1 MLALGLTSSMRQD
14 GLMPG
19 RDVPLPTGLV
29 TFLLTDV
36 EGSTQA
42 WQSAPDEMSTI
53 VSRHYQILD
62 AAVVARGGV
71 RPQEQGEG
79 DSIVAVFE
87 DPAEA
92 VRTALDAQ
100 LALRREL
107 PDLPVRMALHTGEA
121 MLRNAD
127 NYVGLTIIRCAR
139 IRSCG
144 HGGQILLSD
153 DTVRATHDSLPDGT
167 DAHDLGLY
175 GLRGLDGRTRV
186 WQLTHPDLPSDF
198 PPLKAGT
205 SAAGNLPTP
214 LTSFIGRRT
223 ELATVGDSLGGQR
236 LVTLV
241 GQAGIGKSRLAQAV
255 GDAAANSMTGG
266 VWWIPLAGV
275 DDNPDAVAMATLR
288 ACALERDDLTPMA
301 PVVDHFN
308 SVADA
313 LVIFDGFDAA
323 PQATAAVVDELLARC
338 ADVRIL
344 TSGRQPL
351 GLPGELVHPVDPMPV
366 PDDDF
371 DGTIDD
377 LHRFAG
383 TRLFLDRGVNA
394 RAGAPFADTDAAR
407 IARVCQQLRG
417 VPLGIELAAARS
429 GRTSIMELAESLTEL
444 SAADDQGLADTL
456 STSIA
461 WTYQFLEADAQVALR
476 RLGVFHGDFE
486 VDAAAAVVAGRSL
499 DTHGA
504 MIAIRR
510 LLDEH
515 LLTHDASSGRLGLS
529 REIRE
534 FARDR
539 LADDDDLV
547 TTTARHGAW
556 YADVAERFGA
566 GGDDMPDS
574 MLEPDLADLLA
585 ALDASMTG
593 DDPAVAYRI
602 VIGVGGRL
610 AALGHPERLDGI
622 ATWLSTR
629 SPSDGEDRWSA
640 AIARMATALADRP
653 SHVVHDFVP
662 EARAIAEL
670 GGDDDT
676 AERLRAVE
684 TARSVS
690 ADMAPASPTGQD

>member
-1 MLALGLTSSMRQD
+1 M
-14 GLMPG
+14 
-19 RDVPLPTGLV
+19 
-29 TFLLTDV
+29 
-36 EGSTQA
+36 
-42 WQSAPDEMSTI
+42 
-53 VSRHYQILD
+53 
-62 AAVVARGGV
+62 
-71 RPQEQGEG
+71 
-79 DSIVAVFE
+79 
-87 DPAEA
+87 
-92 VRTALDAQ
+92 
-100 LALRREL
+100 
-107 PDLPVRMALHTGEA
+107 
-121 MLRNAD
+121 
-127 NYVGLTIIRCAR
+127 
-139 IRSCG
+139 
-144 HGGQILLSD
+144 
-153 DTVRATHDSLPDGT
+153 
-167 DAHDLGLY
+167 
-175 GLRGLDGRTRV
+175 
-186 WQLTHPDLPSDF
+186 
-198 PPLKAGT
+198 KAGT

-241 GQAGIGKSRLAQAV
+241 GEAGIGKSRLAQAV
-255 GDAAANSMTGG
+255 GDAAGNSMTGG

-288 ACALERDDLTPMA
+288 ACALERDDRTPMA

-308 SVADA
+308 SVADS
-313 LVIFDGFDAA
+313 LVIFDGFDAV

-351 GLPGELVHPVDPMPV
+351 GRPGELVHPVDPMPL

-394 RAGAPFADTDAAR
+394 RAGAPFADADAAR

-429 GRTSIMELAESLTEL
+429 GRTSIVELAESLGEL
-444 SAADDQGLADTL
+444 IDARDPDDPRLADTL
-456 STSIA
+456 SSSIS

-476 RLGVFHGDFE
+476 RLGIFHGDFE
-486 VDAAAAVVAGRSL
+486 VDAAATVVAGRSI
-499 DTHGA
+499 DPHGA
-504 MIAIRR
+504 MVAIRR

-529 REIRE
+529 REIRA

-539 LADDDDLV
+539 LTDDDDFA

-610 AALGHPERLDGI
+610 ATLGHPERLDSI

-640 AIARMATALADRP
+640 AIARLATALADRP
-653 SHVVHDFVP
+653 DHVLHDFVP

-670 GGDDDT
+670 GNDDDT
-676 AERLRAVE
+676 AERLRTVE

-690 ADMAPASPTGQD
+690 ADMAPASATGQD